1 MEETTSKKKD
11 GKEINQLDE
20 KEILRLQKELNRWEN
35 KYKKLQQ
42 VFRLQEEI
50 IATYEAAYGEAPG
63 LIEEEMQEKE
73 SKENNSFF
81 KMMEKRSY
89 NRFNQEQ
96 KAAITYDMQKHL
108 RIIAGA
114 GSGKTQTIC
123 AKAVYLMTQKQV
135 DEERILMIT
144 FTRNAAN
151 ELKKRVDNFSQR
163 KTAVHIGT
171 FHSIFFRIY
180 NEICR
185 KFPDVA
191 MQGIQG
197 DFSKDT
203 AQKVNAVL
211 QQLIRKYNLYLFDQ
225 YGEKTIASRLD
236 YWQNMNLSI
245 EEMIQ
250 LVKEKYDSIDK
261 NTRQPISER
270 LYGLLTELQ
279 EQKRRQQ
286 LLEFN
291 DVLQNLKSALENDE
305 IQRYIGQKYD
315 YLFIDEFQD
324 TNPLQWEIV
333 KRMTKENGIKLIV
346 VGDDDQSIYGFRGS
360 EPAYIKNFEKEYPT
374 KTLFLLTN
382 YRSRAAIVQGANRLI
397 SYNKNDR
404 IPKAM
409 IPAQKEAGIMEA
421 YLFSDTKAESQW
433 LISQIQS
440 FIQKNGKYKESIIL
454 YRSASQTQQL
464 VQSLLKTNIPFVLE
478 ADSPYEGIF
487 GIKSFQ
493 HFYQKIVHW
502 QTALNLQKK
511 NQAYQQLLR
520 QLMADCYLKKS
531 ECDQYFSPKYQN
543 IAITDYILSVRPN
556 LKSKSAEIRQFEE
569 ALRKTD
575 QHQEIYSLVQS
586 YLHLPRIAKEIDQS
600 DQEWIREEV
609 KQHATFRSIQT
620 LSQETQATAKELKTR
635 LIAYRQ
641 GKLDALCIQSIHKSK
656 GLSYRNV
663 FLIGCNEGSLPYNG
677 ATEKKVIDSNEI
689 KAEPATTIE
698 EERRLF
704 YVAMT
709 RARNRLYLCVPQ
721 MKNTRKLKVS
731 RFVKETGSR
740 MKKGK

>member
-1 MEETTSKKKD
+1 MSKQQIGVVGMAVMGKNLALNIESRGYSVALFNRTGAKTTAVVEEHPDKNFKATYTIEEFVESIEKPRRILLMVKAGPATDATIQELLPHLDKGDILIDGGNTFFKD
-11 GKEINQLDE
+11 TMRRNEELANSGINFIGTGVSGGEEGAL
-20 KEILRLQKELNRWEN
+20 KGPSIMPGGQKEAYALVAPILEQISAKAEDGAPCVTYIGPNGAGHYVKMVHNGIEYGDMQLIAESYDLMKNILN
-35 KYKKLQQ
+35 LS
-42 VFRLQEEI
+42 V
-50 IATYEAAYGEAPG
+50 
-63 LIEEEMQEKE
+63 EEM
-73 SKENNSFF
+73 
-81 KMMEKRSY
+81 
-89 NRFNQEQ
+89 
-96 KAAITYDMQKHL
+96 
-108 RIIAGA
+108 
-114 GSGKTQTIC
+114 
-123 AKAVYLMTQKQV
+123 V
-135 DEERILMIT
+135 
-144 FTRNAAN
+144 
-151 ELKKRVDNFSQR
+151 
-163 KTAVHIGT
+163 
-171 FHSIFFRIY
+171 
-180 NEICR
+180 
-185 KFPDVA
+185 
-191 MQGIQG
+191 
-197 DFSKDT
+197 
-203 AQKVNAVL
+203 
-211 QQLIRKYNLYLFDQ
+211 
-225 YGEKTIASRLD
+225 
-236 YWQNMNLSI
+236 
-245 EEMIQ
+245 Q

-261 NTRQPISER
+261 NARQPISER

-279 EQKRRQQ
+279 EQKRSQQ

-291 DVLQNLKSALENDE
+291 DVLQNLKSALENEE
-305 IQRYIGQKYD
+305 IQHYIGQKYD

-333 KRMTKENGIKLIV
+333 KRMTKENRIKLIV

-409 IPAQKEAGIMEA
+409 IPAQKEAGVMEA

-433 LISQIQS
+433 LIKQIQT

-543 IAITDYILSVRPN
+543 IAVADYILSISPN
-556 LKSKSAEIRQFEE
+556 LKSKSAEIREFEE

-609 KQHATFRSIQT
+609 KQHATFRRLQA

-677 ATEKKVIDSNEI
+677 ATEKKVIDFNEI
-689 KAEPATTIE
+689 KAEPVTTIE

-721 MKNTRKLKVS
+721 MKNSRKLKVS
-731 RFVKETGSR
+731 RFIKETGSR
-740 MKKGK
+740 VKKGK

>member
-487 GIKSFQ
+487 GIKFFQ
-493 HFYQKIVHW
+493 QFYQKIVHW
-502 QTALNLQKK
+502 QTAQNPQKK

-520 QLMADCYLKKS
+520 QLMVDCYLKKN

-609 KQHATFRSIQT
+609 KQHATFRSIQ
-620 LSQETQATAKELKTR
+620 
-635 LIAYRQ
+635 
-641 GKLDALCIQSIHKSK
+641 KLLQ
-656 GLSYRNV
+656 V
-663 FLIGCNEGSLPYNG
+663 
-677 ATEKKVIDSNEI
+677 
-689 KAEPATTIE
+689 
-698 EERRLF
+698 
-704 YVAMT
+704 
-709 RARNRLYLCVPQ
+709 
-721 MKNTRKLKVS
+721 
-731 RFVKETGSR
+731 
-740 MKKGK
+740 